1 MTGLIIFV
9 LLCALVAWWARR
21 KGRSALAWFLLS
33 LLLSP
38 VITAIIMLFLKNL
51 RAQARPRSGR
61 DRFQPRGWIC
71 PSCGQESQP
80 QANYCSSCGQKR
92 GQPPP
97 GPRPNEP
104 GSGRRGD

>member
-9 LLCALVAWWARR
+9 LLCGLVAWWARR
-21 KGRSALAWFLLS
+21 KGRSGPAWFLLS
-33 LLLSP
+33 LLISP
-38 VITAIIMLFLKNL
+38 VITAIIMLFLKDL
-51 RAQARPRSGR
+51 RAQVRPRSDR
-61 DRFQPRGWIC
+61 DRLQPRGWIC
-71 PSCGQESQP
+71 PSCGQENPP

-92 GQPPP
+92 GQPPS